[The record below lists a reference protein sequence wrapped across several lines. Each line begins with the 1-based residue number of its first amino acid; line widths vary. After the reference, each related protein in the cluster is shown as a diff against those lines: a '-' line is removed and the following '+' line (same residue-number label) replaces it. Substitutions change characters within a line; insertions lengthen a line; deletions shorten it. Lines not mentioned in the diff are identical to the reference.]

1 MAVWS
6 IYQEDLE
13 KTICMAIAMYYSRF
27 ALLTLNNFEKE
38 TLLIIECFRIH
49 RTHISKAMD
58 LI

>member
-27 ALLTLNNFEKE
+27 ALLTLNNLKKE
-38 TLLIIECFRIH
+38 TLLIVESFRIH
-49 RTHISKAMD
+49 RTHISKALD